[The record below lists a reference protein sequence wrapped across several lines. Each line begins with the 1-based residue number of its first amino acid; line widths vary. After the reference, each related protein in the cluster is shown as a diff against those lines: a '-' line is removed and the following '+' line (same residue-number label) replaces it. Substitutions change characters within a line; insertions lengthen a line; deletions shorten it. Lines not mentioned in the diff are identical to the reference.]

1 MSKFFYNIAD
11 KNVCFLINCKILVT
25 RDTITNASIGRLRT
39 WPQSSG
45 LNENSFCKTEK
56 ENSLIYSLTINENE
70 AETKVKGLKVHL
82 KLKYSHVL
90 KKSWS
95 MVWIC

>member
-1 MSKFFYNIAD
+1 M
-11 KNVCFLINCKILVT
+11 
-25 RDTITNASIGRLRT
+25 
-39 WPQSSG
+39 PQSSG

-95 MVWIC
+95 KVWICETMFMFFSAKSGKLVF

>member
-1 MSKFFYNIAD
+1 M
-11 KNVCFLINCKILVT
+11 
-25 RDTITNASIGRLRT
+25 
-39 WPQSSG
+39 PQLSG

-90 KKSWS
+90 KEVMEYGLDLLKRCLCFSRQNPENLFFRKDDCHPTLNLYS
-95 MVWIC
+95 FTNNG

>member
-1 MSKFFYNIAD
+1 MLFDKLQNSRNARHNNKRFYWP
-11 KNVCFLINCKILVT
+11 
-25 RDTITNASIGRLRT
+25 ITNM
-39 WPQSSG
+39 PQLSG

>member
-1 MSKFFYNIAD
+1 M
-11 KNVCFLINCKILVT
+11 
-25 RDTITNASIGRLRT
+25 
-39 WPQSSG
+39 PQLSG

-70 AETKVKGLKVHL
+70 AETKVKGLKVL

-90 KKSWS
+90 IKKSWS